1 MREKISEK
9 ELLEEIIKI
18 AMLLKE
24 RSEKEDEKD
33 STIVNLSIIK
43 PEIYS
48 LFMQKLAD
56 MTKEEITELI
66 TGVYFKFR
74 NIKIIKSVNRSI
86 NEEGFSYDT
95 YLPKLIADMILET
108 FMSDENEDIED
119 IYVPEDL
126 EAEYIGATIKKL
138 VRTIQEIK
146 PEYYP
151 IYYGDITYSGIT
163 DFIISRFSKP
173 INRSNFS
180 ISHPLFSL
188 MLKDEKIRKYTPEI
202 RQHYGYMYSKP
213 LFYELIRIGIFVQL
227 MFDFLIFSFKKK
239 ISEILL
245 TGDKEKAANNFEKL
259 IKSLSEVYID
269 FILDRN
275 ISLTSKE
282 FGEFLV
288 EARKF
293 LEKNY
298 DELFE
303 LVEYLEDDYTVELIN
318 FNRTVTEIKYK
329 NKEGDEIFKFVS
341 MYGLE
346 NIKKEELVLSFDSSL
361 LYSFLDY
368 ALKNSGDKEFYRLLE
383 FTEYIINNMP
393 YISKNYDYQHLD
405 EIIDSIAFDEKG
417 LDPYYAHMYLKYLY
431 KTEQYEE
438 FVEYFDKFQDDL
450 EEYMFLYKLFALYF
464 AGKVIKEDLIEVLER
479 LIKEDNYFHGN
490 MLVPILSSL
499 KNEGNLSKII
509 DNSVEHE
516 EDVLDLIDLYPYEPE
531 FYKKL
536 NIKFEYEPKQL
547 RL

>member
-95 YLPKLIADMILET
+95 YLSKLIADMILET

-341 MYGLE
+341 IYGLE